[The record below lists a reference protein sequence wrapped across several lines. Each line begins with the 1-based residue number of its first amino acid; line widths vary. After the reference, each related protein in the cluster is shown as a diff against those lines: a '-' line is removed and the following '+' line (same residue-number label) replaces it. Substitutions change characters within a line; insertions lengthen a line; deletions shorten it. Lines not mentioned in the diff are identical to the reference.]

1 MRFVKLFLISV
12 LISIQLSAQTGV
24 LKGKIKD
31 KFSNDPIEFANVFIE
46 NTSLGTS
53 SDEDGSFE
61 ITNIPAGIYN
71 IRISS
76 IGYKTVFLYEV
87 EIQSARPYIVDI
99 EMDLDVATTGEL
111 VIKAE
116 AFRRPAESPLSL
128 RTIGVTEI
136 RRSPGGNR
144 DISRVIQ
151 SLPGVTSAS
160 TFRNDL
166 IIRGGAPNENRFF
179 IDDVEIPVINHFA
192 TQGSSGGPAGI
203 INVDFIREVDFYSGA
218 YPSSRYNALSSV
230 FNFRFKDGRDD
241 RFGATFT
248 VGANDFGA
256 SAEGPIG
263 KNSTILIS
271 ARRSYLQFLF
281 ELVGLPFLP
290 IYNDFQVK
298 YKYKIN
304 PKTELYFLGIG
315 AIDNFKLNL
324 NANDTESKQFIL
336 ENLPVN
342 KQWNYTNGLVLKRYN
357 SNGYTNFV
365 VSRSM
370 LNNAAEKYYLNDDSD
385 PANKTLD
392 YRSQEIEN
400 KFRVESFRRSDDWN
414 YSFGIN
420 YEFAKFNTNTFNLI
434 FSQRGPEKLD
444 YNTDISF
451 HKYGAFVNVSRKV
464 LNDRLNIAMGTR
476 IDGNTYSNLM
486 SNPLK
491 QFSPRISLSY
501 DLGKGFALNG
511 TGGIY
516 YQLPPY
522 TTLGYKEDNR
532 LINKENIKFIRSLQY
547 AAGFEYNTS
556 FDAKISIEFY
566 DKHYQN
572 YPFLLREGVSLANL
586 GADFGIIGNGPAL
599 SISEGRAYGMEITYQ
614 QRLVK
619 GFYGILA
626 YTFGRSEFSDA
637 NEIFRPSSWDA
648 RHIVSFTGGKR
659 LGKNWEVGVRWRFQT
674 GLPFTPDLPDSDLV
688 INWRRN
694 NRAIPDFARLNEL
707 RNPAFGFL
715 DMRVDK
721 KWFFKSW
728 DLNIYLDVQNLTSSS
743 IPGSQLIL
751 DRPLDE
757 SGRPIGNGIIINPN
771 APESEQ
777 RFATKRVDN
786 SQGTV
791 LPFIGLVV
799 SF

>member
-1 MRFVKLFLISV
+1 MNVLKITGVLMLISF
-12 LISIQLSAQTGV
+12 QLHSQTGV

-31 KFSNDPIEFANVFIE
+31 KFSNDPIEFANIFIE
-46 NTSLGTS
+46 GVALGSS
-53 SDEDGSFE
+53 SDEYGVFE
-61 ITNIPAGIYN
+61 ISSIPSGVYN
-71 IRISS
+71 VRISS
-76 IGYKTVFLYEV
+76 IGYKTAFIYEV
-87 EIQSARPYIVDI
+87 EIQSARPYFV
-99 EMDLDVATTGEL
+99 EVELVLDAATTGEL
-111 VIKAE
+111 IVKAE
-116 AFRRPAESPLSL
+116 AFKRSAESPLSL

-230 FNFRFKDGRDD
+230 FNFRFKDGRED
-241 RFGATFT
+241 RFGATLT
-248 VGANDFGA
+248 LGANDFGI

-263 KNSTILIS
+263 NKSTLLIS

-304 PKTELYFLGIG
+304 PKTEIYFIGIG

-324 NANDTESKQFIL
+324 NANDTESKQYIL

-342 KQWNYTNGLVLKRYN
+342 SQWNYTNGLVLKRYN

-365 VSRSM
+365 ISRSM

-392 YRSQEIEN
+392 YQSQEIEN
-400 KFRVESFRRSDDWN
+400 KIRIESFRRNNEWN
-414 YSFGIN
+414 YSFGVN

-434 FSQRGPEKLD
+434 FSQRGLERLD
-444 YNTDISF
+444 YSTNISF
-451 HKYGAFVNVSRKV
+451 HKYGAFANVSRRVFNEK
-464 LNDRLNIAMGTR
+464 LNIALGTR
-476 IDGNTYSNLM
+476 IDGNSYSSNM
-486 SNPLK
+486 TNPLS

-501 DLGKGFALNG
+501 DLGQGFALNG

-522 TTLGYKEDNR
+522 TTLGYKEDNV
-532 LINKENIKFIRSLQY
+532 LINRDNIKFIKSLQW
-547 AAGFEYNTS
+547 AAGFEYNTN
-556 FDAKISIEFY
+556 FDSRISIEFY
-566 DKHYQN
+566 DKRYQN

-586 GADFGIIGNGPAL
+586 GADFGVIGNGPAI
-599 SISEGRAYGMEITYQ
+599 SVSEGRAFGMEFTYQ
-614 QRLVK
+614 QRLFR

-626 YTFGRSEFSDA
+626 YTLGKSEFSDLQG
-637 NEIFRPSSWDA
+637 NFRSSSWDG

-674 GLPFTPDLPDSDLV
+674 GLPTTPDLEESDLV
-688 INWRRN
+688 VNWRRN
-694 NRAIPDFARLNEL
+694 NRAIPDFTRLNEF
-707 RNPAFGFL
+707 RNPSFGFI
-715 DMRVDK
+715 DMRIDK

-728 DLNIYLDVQNLTSSS
+728 DLNLYLDIQNLTSSS
-743 IPGSQLIL
+743 IPGTELIL

-757 SGRPIGNGIIINPN
+757 TGRPIGAGVIINPDS
-771 APESEQ
+771 PESEQ

-786 SQGTV
+786 SQGQL
-791 LPFIGLVV
+791 LPFIGLVI